1 MADEKPAEKA
11 KTEEKSKAPKGEA
24 GEAKAAKAAKVDG
37 EAKGAAEG
45 AKADKAEA
53 AEGAESDAKAK
64 IKKSKKRVDVMGCCT
79 VKATFNNTIVSIT
92 DVRGNVVSWGSPGKV
107 GFKGSRKSTPFAA
120 QVAAEAAATTAMEM
134 GMRKLDVRVKGAGA
148 GRESAI
154 RALKAAGMDIMSIK
168 DVTGVPHNGCR
179 PKKRRRV

>member
-1 MADEKPAEKA
+1 MADEKAKSEEKA
-11 KTEEKSKAPKGEA
+11 PAAKAEGKP
-24 GEAKAAKAAKVDG
+24 KAAKAEG
-37 EAKGAAEG
+37 EADAKAPKAKAEGAAEG
-45 AKADKAEA
+45 A
-53 AEGAESDAKAK
+53 EGAEGEKAK
-64 IKKSKKRVDVMGCCT
+64 IKKSKKKVDVQGSCT
-79 VKATFNNTIVSIT
+79 VKATFNNTIISIT
-92 DVRGNVVSWGSPGKV
+92 DMRGNVVSWGSPGKV

-120 QVAAEAAATTAMEM
+120 QVAAESAATTAMEM

>member
-1 MADEKPAEKA
+1 MA
-11 KTEEKSKAPKGEA
+11 EE
-24 GEAKAAKAAKVDG
+24 KAAK
-37 EAKGAAEG
+37 AEG
-45 AKADKAEA
+45 AKAEDEGKKAPAKAEGAAAA
-53 AEGAESDAKAK
+53 AEGGEAKAK
-64 IKKSKKRVDVMGCCT
+64 VKKSKRKVDVQGMCT
-79 VKATFNNTIVSIT
+79 VKATFNNTIISIT
-92 DVRGNVVSWGSPGKV
+92 DVKGNVVAWGSPGKS

-120 QVAAEAAATTAMEM
+120 QVAAESAAVAAIEM

-148 GRESAI
+148 GRESSI

>member
-1 MADEKPAEKA
+1 MADEKA
-11 KTEEKSKAPKGEA
+11 KPEEKKAP
-24 GEAKAAKAAKVDG
+24 KAAKASADG
-37 EAKGAAEG
+37 EAAPAAKAAEG
-45 AKADKAEA
+45 AKGEA
-53 AEGAESDAKAK
+53 AEGAEGDAKAK
-64 IKKSKKRVDVMGCCT
+64 IKKSKRKVDVQGACT
-79 VKATFNNTIVSIT
+79 VKATFNNTIISIM

-120 QVAAEAAATTAMEM
+120 QVAAESAANAAMEM

>member
-1 MADEKPAEKA
+1 MNSMADEKAKSEEKA
-11 KTEEKSKAPKGEA
+11 PAAKAEA
-24 GEAKAAKAAKVDG
+24 KPKAAKAEG
-37 EAKGAAEG
+37 EAD
-45 AKADKAEA
+45 AKAPA
-53 AEGAESDAKAK
+53 AEGAEGEKAK
-64 IKKSKKRVDVMGCCT
+64 IKKSKKKVDVQGSCT
-79 VKATFNNTIVSIT
+79 VKATFNNTIISIT
-92 DVRGNVVSWGSPGKV
+92 DMRGNVVSWGSPGKV

-120 QVAAEAAATTAMEM
+120 QVAAESAATTAMEM

>member
-1 MADEKPAEKA
+1 M
-11 KTEEKSKAPKGEA
+11 
-24 GEAKAAKAAKVDG
+24 
-37 EAKGAAEG
+37 
-45 AKADKAEA
+45 
-53 AEGAESDAKAK
+53 
-64 IKKSKKRVDVMGCCT
+64 KKSKKRVDVQGSCT
-79 VKATFNNTIVSIT
+79 VKATFNNTIISIT

-120 QVAAEAAATTAMEM
+120 QVAAESAATTAMEM

>member
-1 MADEKPAEKA
+1 MADEKA
-11 KTEEKSKAPKGEA
+11 KPEEKKAPK
-24 GEAKAAKAAKVDG
+24 AKAEGDAAPK
-37 EAKGAAEG
+37 AEG
-45 AKADKAEA
+45 AKAEGAV
-53 AEGAESDAKAK
+53 EGAEGEAKAK
-64 IKKSKKRVDVMGCCT
+64 IKKSKKKVDVQGSCT
-79 VKATFNNTIVSIT
+79 VKATFNNTIISIT
-92 DVRGNVVSWGSPGKV
+92 DMRGNVVSWGSPGKV

-120 QVAAEAAATTAMEM
+120 QVAAESAATAAMEM

>member
-1 MADEKPAEKA
+1 MADEKA
-11 KTEEKSKAPKGEA
+11 KPEEKKAP
-24 GEAKAAKAAKVDG
+24 KAAKADG
-37 EAKGAAEG
+37 EAAPAKAEGAKGAEGAAEG
-45 AKADKAEA
+45 A
-53 AEGAESDAKAK
+53 EGDAKAK
-64 IKKSKKRVDVMGCCT
+64 IKKSKRKVDVQGACT
-79 VKATFNNTIVSIT
+79 VKATFNNTIISIM

-120 QVAAEAAATTAMEM
+120 QVAAESAANAAIEM